1 MQLFIVTFIIFALA
15 MLGIAFGMMASGQQH
30 ECGCKKAARIMKQKE
45 NAACANCSEGGNQP
59 LVDIDLG
66 GDG

>member
-1 MQLFIVTFIIFALA
+1 MQLFLVTAVIFALA
-15 MLGIAFGMMASGQQH
+15 MLGIAFGMMASGGQH

-45 NAACANCSEGGNQP
+45 DAACAGCSENGEQP

-66 GDG
+66 GDE